1 MLNDTK
7 SPAIPLHSYIHRIPT
22 SATLHDINLP
32 ERIHQQLAE
41 IATRLTRSS
50 RPAGTFHPDPETDTR
65 GTTALFIG
73 ANGTGKAVAA
83 QLLAKSLGSDLLRI
97 DLSEVVSKYIGETEK
112 NIDRLF
118 KDAEATHAVLL
129 FEEADAL
136 LGKRSEVKDAH
147 DRYAN
152 LEVSYLLQ
160 RIEAHNGL
168 VILVSNH
175 RQNIDPAFLRRLRY
189 VVDFGAHDPP

>member
-7 SPAIPLHSYIHRIPT
+7 SPAIPLHSHIHRIPT

-41 IATRLTRSS
+41 ITARLSRSS
-50 RPAGTFHPDPETDTR
+50 RHPENFPPDPEADTR

-73 ANGTGKAVAA
+73 ATGTGKAVAA

-97 DLSEVVSKYIGETEK
+97 DLAAVNSTYVGETEK
-112 NIDRLF
+112 NMDRVF
-118 KDAEATHAVLL
+118 TDAEATHAVLL
-129 FEEADAL
+129 FDEADAL

-152 LEVSYLLQ
+152 LDVSYLLQ

-168 VILVSNH
+168 VILTTNR
-175 RQNIDPAFLRRLRY
+175 RQSIDPAFMRRLRY
-189 VVDFGAHDPP
+189 VVDFGAHHPP

>member
-1 MLNDTK
+1 MPNDTK
-7 SPAIPLHSYIHRIPT
+7 SPAVPLHSYIHRIPT

-32 ERIHQQLAE
+32 ERIHEQLAE
-41 IATRLTRSS
+41 ITTRLGRSS
-50 RPAGTFHPDPETDTR
+50 RPGNSSPDLETDTS

-73 ANGTGKAVAA
+73 ATGTGKAIAA
-83 QLLAKSLGSDLLRI
+83 QLLAKSLGVDLMRI
-97 DLSEVVSKYIGETEK
+97 DLAEMVSKYIGETEK
-112 NIDRLF
+112 NIDRVF
-118 KDAEATHAVLL
+118 KDAGATHAVLL
-129 FEEADAL
+129 LDEADAL

-152 LEVSYLLQ
+152 LDVGYLLQ

-168 VILVSNH
+168 VILTTNR

-189 VVDFGAHDPP
+189 VIDFGPVEPP